1 MIMNQKTIG
10 QMTISEVYPHL
21 KVIAHAYGLRLNRA
35 KELKFARLI
44 LGNLYCRDLC

>member
-1 MIMNQKTIG
+1 MAQFDIEEILH
-10 QMTISEVYPHL
+10 E
-21 KVIAHAYGLRLNRA
+21 AHAYGLRLNRA